1 MAVKEREQHKARS
14 GGSPSVVPGEQQ
26 QQRRRNLLKN
36 LILRCSKLQAWELEL
51 FLSSS
56 SRFWLEARS

>member
-1 MAVKEREQHKARS
+1 MAVKEREQHKPRS
-14 GGSPSVVPGEQQ
+14 GGSPSVVPGEQQQ

-51 FLSSS
+51 FLII
-56 SRFWLEARS
+56 FQEILARS